1 MAVTR
6 LKRKI
11 RKNRTKATQRKATMK
26 RLLAI
31 PVIKN
36 VAIEQLE
43 ERLALQQ
50 ESQEAASA

>member
-6 LKRKI
+6 LKRKV

-26 RLLAI
+26 RLLAT

-36 VAIEQLE
+36 VEVEQLE
-43 ERLALQQ
+43 EGLTLKK
-50 ESQEAASA
+50 ETKAAAPA

>member
-1 MAVTR
+1 
-6 LKRKI
+6 
-11 RKNRTKATQRKATMK
+11 MK